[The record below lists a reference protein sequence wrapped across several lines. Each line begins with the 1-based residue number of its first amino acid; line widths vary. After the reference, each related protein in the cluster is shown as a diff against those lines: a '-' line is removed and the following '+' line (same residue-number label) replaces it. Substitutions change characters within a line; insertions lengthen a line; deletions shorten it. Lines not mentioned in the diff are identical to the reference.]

1 MRLLVDQNVP
11 RDVVKGLREGGLLF
25 LSLTTPKSDASL
37 VRLISVPE
45 GRSRAFFSRLRTVGI
60 LFRDGIP
67 GAFSRGPFEVARDSS
82 FAKGIA

>member
-1 MRLLVDQNVP
+1 MRLLVDKNVP
-11 RDVVKGLREGGLLF
+11 RDVVKGLREGGLF
-25 LSLTTPKSDASL
+25 VSLAIPKSDVSL

-45 GRSRAFFSRLRTVGI
+45 GRSRAFFSRLRIVGI

-67 GAFSRGPFEVARDSS
+67 GARSRGPFEVARDSS

>member
-11 RDVVKGLREGGLLF
+11 RDVVKGLRERGLF
-25 LSLTTPKSDASL
+25 VSLAIPKSDASL

-45 GRSRAFFSRLRTVGI
+45 GRSRAFFSRLRIVGI

-67 GAFSRGPFEVARDSS
+67 GARSRGPFEVARDSS

>member
-11 RDVVKGLREGGLLF
+11 RDVVKGLREGGLF
-25 LSLTTPKSDASL
+25 VSLTTPKSDVSR

-45 GRSRAFFSRLRTVGI
+45 GRSRAFFSRLRIVGI

-67 GAFSRGPFEVARDSS
+67 GARSRGPFEVARDSS

>member
-11 RDVVKGLREGGLLF
+11 RDIVKGVREGGLF
-25 LSLTTPKSDASL
+25 CIVDDPKSDASL
-37 VRLISVPE
+37 FRLISVPE
-45 GRSRAFFSRLRTVGI
+45 GRSRAFFSRLRIVDI

-67 GAFSRGPFEVARDSS
+67 GARSRGPFEVARDSS